1 MKQFNTHPFSH
12 LPTDGAERLE
22 ARIGMRV
29 AALLTQQSESAD
41 HAISERLRFAR
52 EQALSRARAS
62 AAQATGAPV
71 LVGSSRGV
79 GLLAAPSQ
87 WLFRL
92 ASVLPLIVL
101 AVGLFAI
108 DEWHDEAM
116 IRAAA
121 EVDTALLGDDLPP
134 DAYSD
139 PGFVEFL
146 KTPRD

>member
-1 MKQFNTHPFSH
+1 MKQFNTVPFPH
-12 LPTDGAERLE
+12 MPADGNDRLE

-29 AALLTQQSESAD
+29 AALLTERSEAAD

-52 EQALSRARAS
+52 EQALARARVS
-62 AAQATGAPV
+62 TVQVATAPV
-71 LVGSSRGV
+71 LVGSSRGLGV
-79 GLLAAPSQ
+79 LAAPSN
-87 WLFRL
+87 WFLRM
-92 ASVLPLIVL
+92 ASVLPLVVL
-101 AVGLFAI
+101 AAGLFAI
-108 DEWHDEAM
+108 DEWHDQAQ

>member
-1 MKQFNTHPFSH
+1 MKQFNTVPFSH
-12 LPTDGAERLE
+12 LPADGADRLE
-22 ARIGMRV
+22 TRIGMRV
-29 AALLTQQSESAD
+29 AALLTERSESTD

-52 EQALSRARAS
+52 EQALARARAG
-62 AAQATGAPV
+62 AAQAAAAPV
-71 LVGSSRGV
+71 MVGSARGV
-79 GLLAAPSQ
+79 GLLAAPSH
-87 WLFRL
+87 WFVRL

-108 DEWHDEAM
+108 DEWHDEAQ